1 VKSVVILSV
10 AKNLNDVGSI
20 VSLRFFP
27 STSLRT
33 GSPVGC
39 QNDGDIEARRD
50 PRKHESPCDP
60 LDSLLQ
66 ASDTA
71 IV

>member
-1 VKSVVILSV
+1 MGHPPDHSQ
-10 AKNLNDVGSI
+10 
-20 VSLRFFP
+20 
-27 STSLRT
+27 
-33 GSPVGC
+33 SPAI
-39 QNDGDIEARRD
+39 DGDIEARRD